1 MISNASVAAGHPA
14 SPVAIT
20 TAGAGGARRMSR
32 ATAGSRRGAQLSGR
46 SGEAYH
52 ILVVD
57 DSAMSRKMLMKCLK
71 GEGHTCEEAEDGA
84 QAVAMVRDKVRTH
97 LTHLFLVLPR
107 VRLSTVPITT
117 HPPLAVAVGSPTP
130 TTAS

>member
-1 MISNASVAAGHPA
+1 
-14 SPVAIT
+14 
-20 TAGAGGARRMSR
+20 MSR